1 MHDIVFQLSVVWIAG
16 LLGASVAAV
25 LRGRSRLDQILAADA
40 MVLLVIAMAL
50 LVAGGQG
57 EAEFVD
63 AALVLALLGFSTTVA
78 LARLA
83 SRGDER

>member
-1 MHDIVFQLSVVWIAG
+1 MHELVFQLAAVW
-16 LLGASVAAV
+16 VAALFGATVASV

-57 EAEFVD
+57 EPEYVD
-63 AALVLALLGFSTTVA
+63 AALALALLGFSTSVA
-78 LARLA
+78 LVRLV
-83 SRGDER
+83 SRGDDR